1 MPTAKQ
7 SFSNTNRW
15 DTRTLVTMALM
26 CALSVLISFIE
37 FPIIPGVAF
46 LKLDVSIM
54 VAMVAGFAYGA
65 GPGCIVGV
73 AAAVI
78 HGLIMGDPVGA
89 LMNTIVTICMVAPSS
104 AVYAR
109 NRTFAGALTGLV
121 LASVLTIAAAIV
133 SNLIVDPALYGYPFD
148 AVVALIPALLVFNAI
163 KAVANSVLTVLVY
176 KSVKNLV
183 TPAKERVVGR

>member
-1 MPTAKQ
+1 MPKAQ
-7 SFSNTNRW
+7 SGFANTNRW

-65 GPGCIVGV
+65 GPGVIVGV
-73 AAAVI
+73 AAAII
-78 HGLIMGDPVGA
+78 HGIIMGDPVGA
-89 LMNTIVTICMVAPSS
+89 LMNTIVTICMVVPS
-104 AVYAR
+104 AVLYAR
-109 NRTFAGALTGLV
+109 NRTFGGAVAGLAI
-121 LASVLTIAAAIV
+121 ASVLTIVAAIV
-133 SNLIVDPALYGYPFD
+133 SNLIVDPLFYGYPFD

-163 KAVANSVLTVLVY
+163 KAAANSVLTVLVY
-176 KSVKNLV
+176 KSVKNLM
-183 TPAKERVVGR
+183 TPAKNRVVGR